1 MLSGFR
7 PPLRAIGIPLLSRL
21 DRTSKAKDR
30 FAAAYFE
37 IMWELLIDKKTPHA
51 TRFGIIKDIL
61 DRAGF
66 KPVDKSEVAINWD
79 GDLSKLDDE
88 GLARLAYYMERL
100 AYGEDRARM
109 LDDKRRTLIEAGAA
123 PDVIEAEF
131 SGEDDEGDISADEM
145 KPEGW

>member
-1 MLSGFR
+1 LS
-7 PPLRAIGIPLLSRL
+7 
-21 DRTSKAKDR
+21 
-30 FAAAYFE
+30 
-37 IMWELLIDKKTPHA
+37 
-51 TRFGIIKDIL
+51 KDIL

-109 LDDKRRTLIEAGAA
+109 LDDKGRTLIEAGAA
-123 PDVIEAEF
+123 PDVIEIEF
-131 SGEDDEGDISADEM
+131 SREDDERDISAEAKM
-145 KPEGW
+145 EPEGW